1 MVGKMLRTE
10 SLVLA
15 RFDGNSPVRCTH
27 RRHVACVLACAS
39 VYTRRSPQLLLPMST
54 SCKRA
59 DVVLQVFVTDKR
71 KIKTYGGQEPFG
83 RIRKTLLAEV
93 RAANMFGTAMLE

>member
-1 MVGKMLRTE
+1 
-10 SLVLA
+10 
-15 RFDGNSPVRCTH
+15 
-27 RRHVACVLACAS
+27 
-39 VYTRRSPQLLLPMST
+39 MST
-54 SCKRA
+54 SCNRP

-93 RAANMFGTAMLE
+93 RAANLFGTAMSEW